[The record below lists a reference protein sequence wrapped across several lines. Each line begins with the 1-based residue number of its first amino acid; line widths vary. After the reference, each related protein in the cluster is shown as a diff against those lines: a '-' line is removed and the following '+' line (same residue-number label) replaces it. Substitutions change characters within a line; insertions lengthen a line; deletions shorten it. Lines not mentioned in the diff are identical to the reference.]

1 MSLRNHLEHLVMRL
15 GSLAST
21 PRNGDYIVRI
31 STTQAVTDYVLPS
44 DGYVCARLHCLTG
57 GGSNGLQNRTAANAF
72 ASLTAQIQLYTANSE
87 ISAAFFVCGRKGDT
101 VRISVKS
108 YDDVE
113 WAVFIPSE
121 GGRY

>member
-1 MSLRNHLEHLVMRL
+1 MSLKDHLEHLVMRL

-31 STTQAVTDYVLPS
+31 SITQAVTDYVLPS
-44 DGYVCARLHCLTG
+44 DGYVSASVHCLTG
-57 GGSNGLQNRTAANAF
+57 GNNGLQNWTAANAF
-72 ASLTAQIQLYTANSE
+72 ASLAAQIRLYTANSE

-101 VRISVKS
+101 VRIRAKS

>member
-1 MSLRNHLEHLVMRL
+1 MSLKDHLEHLVMRL

-21 PRNGDYIVRI
+21 PRDGDYIVRI
-31 STTQAVTDYVLPS
+31 STTKAVTDYVLPS
-44 DGYVCARLHCLTG
+44 DGYVSARFHCWAG
-57 GGSNGLQNRTAANAF
+57 KSNGLENITAANSF
-72 ASLTAQIQLYTANSE
+72 ASLAAQVQPYTMDSE
-87 ISAAFFVCGRKGDT
+87 FTTAFFVCGRKGDT

>member
-1 MSLRNHLEHLVMRL
+1 MSLKDHLEHLVMRL

-21 PRNGDYIVRI
+21 PRDGDYIVRI
-31 STTQAVTDYVLPS
+31 SATEAVTYYVLPS

-57 GGSNGLQNRTAANAF
+57 NSNGLQNFTAANSF
-72 ASLTAQIQLYTANSE
+72 ASLAAQVQLYTANSE
-87 ISAAFFVCGRKGDT
+87 LSTAFFVCGRKGDT